1 MKQKGEGLTL
11 WFTGLSA
18 SEKSTLAGGGGVAN
32 DLLERGCRVEILDG
46 DQIRKVLSAGLG
58 FTKADRHTNIRRLA
72 FVSRLLSRNGVVAI
86 VAAISP
92 CREVREEVRLQEMPG
107 RFVEVFV
114 DAPLSTLVKRDP
126 KGLYAKA
133 MRGELENFTGVS
145 NPYEP
150 PERSEIKV
158 RTDQQAVQESVASVL
173 DWLEASGYVG
183 NRS

>member
-1 MKQKGEGLTL
+1 
-11 WFTGLSA
+11 
-18 SEKSTLAGGGGVAN
+18 
-32 DLLERGCRVEILDG
+32 
-46 DQIRKVLSAGLG
+46 
-58 FTKADRHTNIRRLA
+58 
-72 FVSRLLSRNGVVAI
+72 
-86 VAAISP
+86 
-92 CREVREEVRLQEMPG
+92 
-107 RFVEVFV
+107 
-114 DAPLSTLVKRDP
+114 LSTLVKRDP

-133 MRGELENFTGVS
+133 MRGEIENFTGVS